1 MLHSVARGLSF
12 LKQLLALFKFEE
24 ALREEWDNAAAV
36 SRAFSIGPK
45 ESAAVSNL
53 QSHVKST
60 VTELLKEATRGRGM
74 RLWITHDMLARDM
87 FNLNWSSG
95 QSGALAAWVVELTN
109 KDDDMLV
116 AWSSNDF
123 VILGDEPH

>member
-12 LKQLLALFKFEE
+12 LNFWRLSNLKKPC
-24 ALREEWDNAAAV
+24 EEWDNAAAV
-36 SRAFSIGPK
+36 ARAFSIGPK

-53 QSHVKST
+53 QAHVSPT

-74 RLWITHDMLARDM
+74 RRWITHDMLAREM
-87 FNLNWSSG
+87 FNLTWSSG
-95 QSGALAAWVVELTN
+95 QSGPLCAWVVELTN
-109 KDDDMLV
+109 KPDDKLV

-123 VILGDEPH
+123 VILCDEPH